1 MPGEMNEG
9 ATRVPDQRAGGPY
22 ALHSPSVAFVHT
34 MPIGALTI
42 GGEEMTCSLST
53 RSM

>member
-1 MPGEMNEG
+1 MPGEKNEG
-9 ATRVPDQRAGGPY
+9 ATRVADRRAGGPY
-22 ALHSPSVAFVHT
+22 GLHSPSVAFVHT

-42 GGEEMTCSLST
+42 GGEEMTCSLNT